1 MVPVRGSSLRFS
13 SNKGEGVDFVLTQI
27 ESLCSTHPAN
37 LLVEIAQKC
46 FGKNSSEDSSRGLR
60 HPALLTQSAF
70 RSCTASDRIDEDE
83 LLGETGL
90 LILDEVQGFS
100 RSLASALNG
109 VFDWEEYWR
118 HSVAAGCTAFYLTT
132 EAGCPGLKWQAFLA
146 GLLHDI
152 GKIGLAA
159 CFPKAYERVVHST
172 EAKRQCISDAEQ
184 ELFGVDH
191 ALAGKRIL
199 AFYGM
204 PARLQE
210 CVWLHHHPPATLSAT
225 LRDPCLAFALN
236 LADNFVRRDG
246 IGYSGYQ
253 HVEFTCADSD
263 LLGVTDEGLER
274 VNRRMKQATERLE
287 SLWQQRQTGEKYLE
301 DIQLSGNTEPDYPAI
316 KELCCDII
324 SEIANEL
331 TGTEDPKTVCA
342 RICRASEKHL
352 KLSQVGC
359 FSVSGDSL
367 ASLTVY
373 RDTGSDT
380 YNTESFAIQDMHSG
394 KLLNLVNRVNHISSN
409 PGLLSPLE
417 ERFEKQSGIK
427 PDYVILL
434 SRDNRIAGGIVFS
447 IQSGVNHLLL
457 NASSEELKPLTSFFA
472 LILNNAL
479 RCKEYD
485 RLADSLASSNRRLH
499 AGQNARVQQLSLEM
513 ISQMAAGAA
522 HELNNPL
529 AVIAGRA
536 QMLKRDLLDPE
547 LSRQVGLIDEHAR
560 QASQIVNELV
570 QFAKPA
576 PPRPKKVNLHA
587 WAHRLAQYWQRKSSL
602 KPDQIS
608 VRISDVH
615 LEVYVDE
622 EQISE
627 AGGAIL
633 ANAIEATKPENAF
646 LIINSTSNA
655 SDDTVVVSFGDNGC
669 GMSAEVMKHACDPF
683 FSHRSAGRGR
693 GLGLSRA
700 ARLVEVNGGRLWLES
715 TQGSGSTIY
724 LSLPAR
730 AK

>member
-1 MVPVRGSSLRFS
+1 MVPVHGSSLRFS
-13 SNKGEGVDFVLTQI
+13 PNKDEGVDSILAQI
-27 ESLCSTHPAN
+27 ECLCSTYSPN
-37 LLVEIAQKC
+37 TLIEIAQEC
-46 FGKNSSEDSSRGLR
+46 FRKNTDANSFHITNAPGRLRLSTPLSCVASSR
-60 HPALLTQSAF
+60 T
-70 RSCTASDRIDEDE
+70 DEDE
-83 LLGETGL
+83 LLSETAL
-90 LILDEVQGFS
+90 LILEEVHELFS
-100 RSLASALNG
+100 RLRGELNN
-109 VFDWEEYWR
+109 VFNRDEFWR

-159 CFPKAYERVVHST
+159 CFPKAYERVVHRT

-191 ALAGKRIL
+191 AIVGKRIL
-199 AFYGM
+199 SFYGM
-204 PARLQE
+204 PAQLQE

-225 LRDPCLAFALN
+225 LGDPCLAFALN

-253 HVEFTCADSD
+253 HVELTCADSG
-263 LLGVTDEGLER
+263 LLGITDEGLER
-274 VNRRMKQATERLE
+274 VNCKMKQATESLEVQSKQRLK
-287 SLWQQRQTGEKYLE
+287 SEKYAE
-301 DIQLSGNTEPDYPAI
+301 AIQLSDDSECDSRSI
-316 KELCCDII
+316 SELCCEII
-324 SEIANEL
+324 ADIANEL
-331 TGTEDPKTVCA
+331 AGTEDPKSVCEKISHISA
-342 RICRASEKHL
+342 KHL
-352 KLSQVGC
+352 NALPLAC
-359 FSVSGDSL
+359 FSISGDSL
-367 ASLTVY
+367 AALAVCQNFDGATFDSEFFTV
-373 RDTGSDT
+373 
-380 YNTESFAIQDMHSG
+380 QDMDSDR
-394 KLLNLVNRVNHISSN
+394 LLQLTDRVTPITETFH
-409 PGLLSPLE
+409 LLSTIE
-417 ERFEKQSGIK
+417 ERFEKLSGIK
-427 PDYVILL
+427 AEYVILL
-434 SRDNRIAGGIVFS
+434 SRDSRISGGILFNS
-447 IQSGVNHLLL
+447 QPGEKHFLL
-457 NASSEELKPLTSFFA
+457 NASPENLKPLTSFFA
-472 LILNNAL
+472 LTLNNAL
-479 RCKEYD
+479 KYKQYN

-499 AGQNARVQQLSLEM
+499 AGQNAKVQQLSLEM
-513 ISQMAAGAA
+513 IARMAAGAA

-536 QMLKRDLLDPE
+536 QMLKRDLIDPE
-547 LSRQVGLIDEHAR
+547 LSRQVELIDEHAR

-576 PPRPKKVNLHA
+576 PPKPRKTNLHA
-587 WAHRLAQYWQRKSSL
+587 WAHRLAQYWQRQSSL

-608 VRISDVH
+608 VQISDVN

-627 AGGAIL
+627 AAGAIL
-633 ANAIEATKPENAF
+633 ANSIEATKPENAF

-669 GMSAEVMKHACDPF
+669 GMSAEVIKHACDPF

-715 TQGSGSTIY
+715 TQGNGSTVY

-730 AK
+730 AI

>member
-1 MVPVRGSSLRFS
+1 MVPVHGSSLRFS
-13 SNKGEGVDFVLTQI
+13 ANKGEGVDSVLTQI
-27 ESLCSTHPAN
+27 ESLCSTHSAN
-37 LLVEIAQKC
+37 HLVEISRQC
-46 FGKNSSEDSSRGLR
+46 FRKNSTEDSSRGFNP
-60 HPALLTQSAF
+60 PARLEQSAF
-70 RSCTASDRIDEDE
+70 QSCTVWDHTEEDE

-90 LILDEVQGFS
+90 LILDNVRGFS
-100 RSLASALNG
+100 SRLVTDLSG
-109 VFDWEEYWR
+109 VFNWEDYWR
-118 HSVAAGCTAFYLTT
+118 HSVAVGFMAFYLTK
-132 EAGCPGLKWQAFLA
+132 EAGCPGLRWQAFLA

-152 GKIGLAA
+152 GKTGLAA
-159 CFPKAYERVVHST
+159 CFPKAYERVVHRT

-191 ALAGKRIL
+191 AIVGKRIL
-199 AFYGM
+199 SFYGM
-204 PARLQE
+204 PGQLQE

-225 LRDPCLAFALN
+225 LDDPCLAFALN

-253 HVEFTCADSD
+253 HVELTCADSD
-263 LLGVTDEGLER
+263 LLGINDESLER
-274 VNRRMKQATERLE
+274 VNLRMKRATERLE
-287 SLWQQRQTGEKYLE
+287 SFGQYQPAGEKHVE
-301 DIQLSGNTEPDYPAI
+301 DSRLPGSTEPDLSAI
-316 KELCCDII
+316 KGLCCNII
-324 SEIANEL
+324 SEIANDL
-331 TGTEDPKTVCA
+331 TGSEDPKSVCA
-342 RICRASEKHL
+342 RICRISGKHFE
-352 KLSQVGC
+352 LSPIGC
-359 FSVSGDSL
+359 FSISGDSL

-373 RDTGSDT
+373 QDNEDDTCD
-380 YNTESFAIQDMHSG
+380 TESFAIQDVHSDT
-394 KLLNLVNRVNHISSN
+394 LFHLANRVTTVSAVS
-409 PGLLSPLE
+409 GLLHPLE
-417 ERFEKQSGIK
+417 ERFEKQTGVNL
-427 PDYVILL
+427 DYVILL
-434 SRDNRIAGGIVFS
+434 SQGSRITGGIVFS
-447 IQSGVNHLLL
+447 IRSGEKHLIQI
-457 NASSEELKPLTSFFA
+457 ASTEDLKPLTSFFA
-472 LILNNAL
+472 LILDNAI
-479 RCKEYD
+479 RHKEYN

-513 ISQMAAGAA
+513 IAQMAAGAA

-536 QMLKRDLLDPE
+536 QMLKRDLIDPE
-547 LSRQVGLIDEHAR
+547 LSRQVELINDHAR

-576 PPRPKKVNLHA
+576 PPRPKKVNLRV
-587 WAHRLAQYWQRKSSL
+587 WAQRLVQYWQRQSSL

-715 TQGSGSTIY
+715 TQGGGSTVY